1 MSSPVTCRATPST
14 QSAVKKKISLGL
26 EPHLLL
32 WYCSSREKKK
42 WSGEGGGDLS
52 DKTMKRNDD
61 YSKIGNLKVM
71 ECHRRPVRPFKT
83 YKD

>member
-1 MSSPVTCRATPST
+1 MQSHTVNPVSR
-14 QSAVKKKISLGL
+14 QKKKNLTRTRTASAATV
-26 EPHLLL
+26 LLL
-32 WYCSSREKKK
+32 SRKKKK